1 MGSHVAVEALP
12 SLLAERIDVF
22 ACPACAG
29 GLRASDDRLGL
40 QCLSCNRYFG
50 SEAGIPL
57 LFWPNEWSDDQG
69 DVTDAI
75 RAFYEETPF
84 PNYDDLDS
92 SWSLRQKAEKGV
104 FARLLDEQIA
114 HGAMIL
120 EVGCG
125 TGQLSNFLG
134 MRWGRAVF
142 GTDICLNSLKLGQD
156 FRQRNQ
162 ISGVAFLQMNLFR
175 PVFKADSFDLVICN
189 GVLHH
194 TSDPFRGFRSI
205 SGLVKKGGFLIVGLY
220 NTYGRMPTDIRRVL
234 FKATKG
240 RFTALDPRMRDR
252 SLGEVRKRTWF
263 ADQYLNPHESKH
275 TIGEVLR
282 WFEQSGIQYVSSIPK
297 CRAFDRFSPEER
309 LFEVGDRGTRF
320 DHFLV
325 QSGMLLGGGREGGFF
340 MMIGRRQG

>member
-1 MGSHVAVEALP
+1 MGSHDAKEALP
-12 SLLAERIDVF
+12 SLLAERADVF
-22 ACPACAG
+22 ICPACAG
-29 GLRASDDRLGL
+29 GLRASDDLLGL
-40 QCLSCNRYFG
+40 QCLNCNRYFG

-57 LFWPNEWSDDQG
+57 LFWPNEWSDGQK

-75 RAFYEETPF
+75 RAFYEENPF

-92 SWSLRQKAEKGV
+92 AWSLRQKAEKGV

-142 GTDICLNSLKLGQD
+142 GTDICLNSLRMGQD

-162 ISGVAFLQMNLFR
+162 IGGVAFLQMNLFR

-194 TSDPFRGFRSI
+194 TSDPFLGFRSL
-205 SGLVKKGGFLIVGLY
+205 SKLVKKGGFLIVGLY
-220 NTYGRMPTDIRRVL
+220 NTYGRIPTDIRRVVL
-234 FKATKG
+234 KAMKG
-240 RFTALDPRMRDR
+240 RFMYLDPRLRDR

-275 TIGEVLR
+275 TIGDVLR
-282 WFEQSGIQYVSSIPK
+282 WFDKSGIQYVSSIPK
-297 CRAFDRFSPEER
+297 CKAFDRFSPDER
-309 LFEVGDRGTRF
+309 LFEADDRGTRL

-340 MMIGRRQG
+340 MTIGRKQG